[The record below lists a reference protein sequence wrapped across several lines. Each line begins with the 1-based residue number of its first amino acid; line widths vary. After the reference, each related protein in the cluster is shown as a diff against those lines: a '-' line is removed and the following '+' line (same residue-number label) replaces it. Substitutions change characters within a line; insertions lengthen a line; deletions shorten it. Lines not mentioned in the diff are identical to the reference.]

1 MNRYTHLDD
10 ILHEDVSWQPH
21 EPYWISRS

>member
-1 MNRYTHLDD
+1 MNRYTELDD
-10 ILHEDVSWQPH
+10 ILHEHVHWQPH

>member
-1 MNRYTHLDD
+1 MNGYNQLDD
-10 ILHEDVSWQPH
+10 ILHEHVPWQPH